1 LPLDT
6 AGKTTLRVQRG
17 FAGGPWQRE
26 VSVRSLWVRRSPAS
40 AATVRHSISVD
51 LRQAGFSPDL
61 ADDAA
66 LLASELISNA
76 IRHASALPS
85 GQLEVAWAID
95 ADGVRLQVTDG
106 GGHDQPQLRQ
116 ASLDD
121 TSGRGLA
128 IVAALADE
136 WGVQEHSL
144 GRTVWAYLA
153 RPVRATH

>member
-1 LPLDT
+1 M
-6 AGKTTLRVQRG
+6 
-17 FAGGPWQRE
+17 
-26 VSVRSLWVRRSPAS
+26 RSLWVHRSPAS
-40 AATVRHSISVD
+40 AATVRHRISVD

-76 IRHASALPS
+76 IRHATSLPS
-85 GQLEVAWAID
+85 GELEVAWTID
-95 ADGVRLQVTDG
+95 PQGVRLQVTDG
-106 GGHDQPQLRQ
+106 GSHDQPQLRQ

-128 IVAALADE
+128 IVAALSDG

-153 RPVRATH
+153 RPVGAAH